1 MGKKTVMAVF
11 GTRPEAIK
19 MCPVTEELKKWEEL
33 DCRICVTGQ
42 HRELLYD
49 ALDAFGVIP
58 DHDLALMQEGQSLF
72 DITTGILSALP
83 PILCTEAP
91 DLVLVHGDTTSAFA
105 TALSCF
111 YMGIPVAHVEAGL
124 RTYDLRAP
132 FPEEWNRIAVDRLSA
147 LYFAPTEQ
155 AKKQL
160 LQEGMDRERIF
171 VTGNTVLDALRCT
184 VREDYRD
191 ANLEWAGGSR
201 LILVTAHRRE
211 SFGMS
216 LTQMLLGLRHIA
228 EQFSNVKILYTLHPN
243 PAVGEMARDIL
254 GGCPRV
260 RLIPPLHVGDFHN
273 ILARS
278 YLVVTDS
285 GGIQEEA
292 AGLGVPVLIMRQKT
306 ERSEGL
312 SAGVARLC
320 GTSEGSVFRGVGE
333 LLENDALYYAMAHA
347 ENPYGDGHAA
357 ERIVSRIATYFS
369 ES

>member
-19 MCPVTEELKKWEEL
+19 MCPVTEELKKWEAF

-58 DHDLALMQEGQSLF
+58 DYDLALMQDGQSLF
-72 DITTGILSALP
+72 DITTGVLSALP
-83 PILCTEAP
+83 PVLCTEAP

-124 RTYDLRAP
+124 RTYDLHAP
-132 FPEEWNRIAVDRLSA
+132 FPEEWNRLAVDRLST
-147 LYFAPTEQ
+147 LHFAPTEQ
-155 AKKQL
+155 AKKRL
-160 LQEGMDRERIF
+160 LQEGAHRERVF
-171 VTGNTVLDALRCT
+171 VTGNTVLDALRYT
-184 VREDYRD
+184 VREDYTD
-191 ANLEWAGGSR
+191 ANLAWAADSR

-211 SFGMS
+211 SFGTP
-216 LTQMLLGLRHIA
+216 LAQMLLGLRHIA
-228 EQFSNVKILYTLHPN
+228 ESFSDVKILYTIHPN
-243 PAVGEMARDIL
+243 PAVGEVAKRIL
-254 GGCPRV
+254 EDCPRV
-260 RLIPPLHVGDFHN
+260 RMIPSLHVGDFHN
-273 ILARS
+273 ILARA

-285 GGIQEEA
+285 GGVQEEA

-312 SAGVARLC
+312 EAGVARLC
-320 GTSEGSVFRGVGE
+320 GISEGSVFRGVGE

-347 ENPYGDGHAA
+347 VNPYGDGHAA
-357 ERIVSRIATYFS
+357 ERIVSRIAAYFS
-369 ES
+369 E